1 MLPRRIPSSLSPA
14 FNSRSRTTCLSS
26 STTTMPKEPAV
37 RKRTAREN
45 PISKPEKPAAPE
57 KPSSKKSG
65 RDSHLYTDDNPK
77 TTIHG
82 TGFKDEEAAKRTLKL
97 IENRSLIYQFQ
108 TVNVRFSPFSLSSSY
123 KQTDLTNQSHPS
135 LNNPTKNSSQT
146 TYRQCTIEP
155 NTTRP

>member
-1 MLPRRIPSSLSPA
+1 
-14 FNSRSRTTCLSS
+14 
-26 STTTMPKEPAV
+26 MPKEPAV

-45 PISKPEKPAAPE
+45 PISKPEKPAAAA

-82 TGFKDEEAAKRTLKL
+82 TGFKDEEAAKRTLEL

-123 KQTDLTNQSHPS
+123 KQTDETNQSPPV
-135 LNNPTKNSSQT
+135 L
-146 TYRQCTIEP
+146 E
-155 NTTRP
+155 

>member
-1 MLPRRIPSSLSPA
+1 MLPRRVSSSLSPA
-14 FNSRSRTTCLSS
+14 FNSRSRSTCISP
-26 STTTMPKEPAV
+26 STTTMPKEPVV

-45 PISKPEKPAAPE
+45 PISKPEKPAAAA

-82 TGFKDEEAAKRTLKL
+82 TGFKDEEAARRTLKL

-108 TVNVRFSPFSLSSSY
+108 TVNVRFPPFPFRLHTN
-123 KQTDLTNQSHPS
+123 KQTYQINPHPS
-135 LNNPTKNSSQT
+135 LNNPTKNSSQN

>member
-1 MLPRRIPSSLSPA
+1 
-14 FNSRSRTTCLSS
+14 
-26 STTTMPKEPAV
+26 MPKEPAV
-37 RKRTAREN
+37 RKRTTREN

-108 TVNVRFSPFSLSSSY
+108 TVNVRFSPFPFRLHIN
-123 KQTDLTNQSHPS
+123 KQT
-135 LNNPTKNSSQT
+135 
-146 TYRQCTIEP
+146 
-155 NTTRP
+155 

>member
-1 MLPRRIPSSLSPA
+1 
-14 FNSRSRTTCLSS
+14 
-26 STTTMPKEPAV
+26 MPKEPAV
-37 RKRTAREN
+37 RKRTTREN

-108 TVNVRFSPFSLSSSY
+108 TVNVRFSPFPLSSSY
-123 KQTDLTNQSHPS
+123 KQTDLTNQSPPV
-135 LNNPTKNSSQT
+135 L
-146 TYRQCTIEP
+146 E
-155 NTTRP
+155 